1 MNLKKKEIQLKHK
14 AAFET
19 ELKDRLAYLAGK
31 GVKAP
36 QTDKDPIV
44 RRIQADLRAV
54 GRRLRAVEAQE
65 KLAAGLAQAKI
76 DKAEALKKE
85 KEGGKQGG
93 KGEGKAEKPKKAAGD
108 QPAKEKKPKPEKKP
122 AAPKAPE
129 GGETPTPA
137 AA

>member
-1 MNLKKKEIQLKHK
+1 MNLKKKGIHLKHK
-14 AAFET
+14 AAFEV

-65 KLAAGLAQAKI
+65 KLTADLAKAKV

-93 KGEGKAEKPKKAAGD
+93 KGEGKAEKPKKGAGD